1 VEPASPAPKANA
13 TLIVESLPAQPLA
26 AAHFRAAQPVWR
38 PRWSRILAGGIA
50 FAINAL
56 AIGALAHLRA
66 VQTGATAEPER
77 VEVRLV
83 EDEPRADT
91 SLQPEPV
98 ILQAVELTPP
108 DTLPAVN
115 EVVPGEARLE
125 PPRMDARASPDFTA
139 YSKGARL
146 AAGEI
151 ATVVILVD
159 VDSRGRV
166 TRAIVVRSTGGAEVD
181 EAALAY
187 ARETRWIPG
196 HIAGAPSSMQAS
208 LTVIFGS
215 EAQYDS
221 RRPAVVSS
229 SS

>member
-1 VEPASPAPKANA
+1 
-13 TLIVESLPAQPLA
+13 
-26 AAHFRAAQPVWR
+26 
-38 PRWSRILAGGIA
+38 
-50 FAINAL
+50 
-56 AIGALAHLRA
+56 
-66 VQTGATAEPER
+66 
-77 VEVRLV
+77 
-83 EDEPRADT
+83 
-91 SLQPEPV
+91 
-98 ILQAVELTPP
+98 
-108 DTLPAVN
+108 
-115 EVVPGEARLE
+115 
-125 PPRMDARASPDFTA
+125 MDARASPDFTA